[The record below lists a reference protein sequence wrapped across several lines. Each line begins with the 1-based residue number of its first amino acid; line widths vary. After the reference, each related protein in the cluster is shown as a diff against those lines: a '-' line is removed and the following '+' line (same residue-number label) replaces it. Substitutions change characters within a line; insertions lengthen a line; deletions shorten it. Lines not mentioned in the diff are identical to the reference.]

1 MMGMGRWNSK
11 GCQTRVK
18 WFKVQRQKEEVLGP
32 GSKGL
37 SRDIYEHDY
46 YSSDNKKTE
55 LPVKWMAP
63 ESLEKGTYFTK
74 TVVVSPLH
82 SPHSETQTSPSLA
95 LRIKA
100 CVFAQHTKCRTK
112 HFTGWDCAH
121 RSLFF

>member
-1 MMGMGRWNSK
+1 MRMGRWNSK

-18 WFKVQRQKEEVLGP
+18 WFKVQRQKEEALGP

-46 YSSDNKKTE
+46 YSSDNKTK
-55 LPVKWMAP
+55 LPVKRMAP
-63 ESLEKGTYFTK
+63 EKGTYSTK
-74 TVVVSPLH
+74 TDVVSPLH

-100 CVFAQHTKCRTK
+100 CVFALHTKCRTK

-121 RSLFF
+121 RSLFLKF